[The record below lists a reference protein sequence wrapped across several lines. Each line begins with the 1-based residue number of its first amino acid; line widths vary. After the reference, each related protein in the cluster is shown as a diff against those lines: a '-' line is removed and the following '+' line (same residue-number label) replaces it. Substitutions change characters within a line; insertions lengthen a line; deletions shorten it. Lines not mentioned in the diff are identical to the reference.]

1 MPVSPLRL
9 VKNCF
14 EYAPKD
20 DVRYVHA
27 NTRGMYVLYA
37 KKTAIGKGRPHFDVV
52 YVGIAS
58 GDNAGVRG
66 RLQRHRRSKGEEWSH
81 FSVFEVWDNIRED
94 EIKELE
100 GLFRHIYRFDAHA
113 NRLNVARNYQALM
126 RVRKSSKRDGW
137 MKDARSELP
146 KLPPAKKVGK

>member
-1 MPVSPLRL
+1 MSVSPLRL

-27 NTRGMYVLYA
+27 NTRGMYVLYE

-58 GDNAGVRG
+58 GDNAASEVASSATVGVR
-66 RLQRHRRSKGEEWSH
+66 
-81 FSVFEVWDNIRED
+81 
-94 EIKELE
+94 
-100 GLFRHIYRFDAHA
+100 
-113 NRLNVARNYQALM
+113 
-126 RVRKSSKRDGW
+126 
-137 MKDARSELP
+137 ARSGVISP
-146 KLPPAKKVGK
+146 CSKFGATSARTKSRNSKVYSVTSIGSTRMPIGSTLRGTIKR